1 MTERPAAR
9 ALYGLAGLLILFGLL
24 EAVPRLGLVPERYL
38 PPASRIVR
46 ALWSE
51 ASGGAF
57 WRAVADTVRTGAI
70 GLAIAIGAGVALGMV
85 IGSVPVLRAATS
97 STIEVLR
104 PIPSVAL
111 IPLVV
116 LEFSTDI
123 RSTVVLVVYACFW
136 QVLIQVLYGVAD
148 VDPVAHD
155 TARSYGLGPWA
166 RLRHVT
172 WPTALP
178 YVMTG
183 VRLSAAVAL
192 ILAITGELI
201 IGSPGLGREIAVAQS
216 SGAVA
221 TLYGLVVATG
231 LIGVLVNV
239 GVRRLERQVLAWHP
253 AVRAEVPA

>member
-1 MTERPAAR
+1 VNQRPAAK
-9 ALYGLAGLLILFGLL
+9 AAYGLTGLLVLFAVL
-24 EAVPRLGLVPERYL
+24 EAAPRIGLVPARYL

-46 ALWSE
+46 ALWRE

-57 WRAVADTVRTGAI
+57 WGAVADTARTGAI
-70 GLAIAIGAGVALGMV
+70 GLAIAFCAGVALGMV
-85 IGSVPVLRAATS
+85 IGSVPALRAATG
-97 STIEVLR
+97 STIEILR

-148 VDPVAHD
+148 VDPIAHD
-155 TARSYGLGPWA
+155 TARSYGLGAWA

-183 VRLSAAVAL
+183 LRLSAAVAL

-201 IGSPGLGREIAVAQS
+201 IGSPGLGREIALAQS
-216 SGAVA
+216 GGAVA

-231 LIGVLVNV
+231 LIGVLINV
-239 GVRRLERQVLAWHP
+239 GVRGLERRVLAWHP
-253 AVRAEVPA
+253 AVRAEIPA